1 MVSRVLKKFLIVYLI
16 VVLIIDLGVFECGH
30 TKIYFVDVGQ
40 GDCSLIVT
48 SNNKKILID
57 GGGSYDEDY
66 DVGENVTLPYLLD
79 RRISKLDYVIISH
92 FDSDHVQGLWA
103 VLKNIKVENVVIS
116 KQYEMTENFE
126 KFLEIVK
133 DKGLN
138 VLVVKKGDVIKVD
151 KWARIEVVFPVA
163 DVKDYISQNAINN
176 NSIVCKFGD
185 RNVSVLFTGDIEK
198 VAEERLV
205 QLYKGSAVLEADI
218 LKVAHHRF
226 ENLVCFGVY

>member
-1 MVSRVLKKFLIVYLI
+1 LI
-16 VVLIIDLGVFECGH
+16 
-30 TKIYFVDVGQ
+30 
-40 GDCSLIVT
+40 
-48 SNNKKILID
+48 

-103 VLKNIKVENVVIS
+103 VLENIKVKNVVIS

-151 KWARIEVVFPVA
+151 KWARIEVLFPVA
-163 DVKDYISQNAINN
+163 DVKDYISKNAINN
-176 NSIVCKFGD
+176 NSIVCKFVD
-185 RNVSVLFTGDIEK
+185 RNISVLFTGDIEK
-198 VAEERLV
+198 VAEERLI
-205 QLYKGSAVLEADI
+205 QLYKGSAAIEADI

-226 ENLVCFGVY
+226 ENIVCFGVY